1 VTAPKPHRDAR
12 SSSDMDLDGSLAI
25 APAAP
30 VRFHA
35 LPPAL
40 AAVDVDL
47 DVGVGV
53 DLDCNGDVD
62 CDDLL

>member
-1 VTAPKPHRDAR
+1 
-12 SSSDMDLDGSLAI
+12 MDLDGSLAI

-62 CDDLL
+62 CGDLL